1 MSYPWST
8 ISRRRERMTK
18 GIFIWLLL
26 FLIGSSLSSPPMAG
40 GEDNGKEELLWKD
53 PQLSGLRFPFA
64 WFGLIAVF
72 FPLHDRTKSRAGEAG

>member
-40 GEDNGKEELLWKD
+40 GEDNGKEELLDGKIHS
-53 PQLSGLRFPFA
+53 L
-64 WFGLIAVF
+64 AV
-72 FPLHDRTKSRAGEAG
+72 

>member
-18 GIFIWLLL
+18 SIFIWLLL

-40 GEDNGKEELLWKD
+40 EEDKDKEEILDGRIHSL
-53 PQLSGLRFPFA
+53 
-64 WFGLIAVF
+64 AV
-72 FPLHDRTKSRAGEAG
+72 